1 MAVVH
6 LEPYAIHN
14 YRRTCQK
21 HQSWTR
27 VFRVTSR
34 LDLKQVMWVDAGWI
48 HLAQDKEQ
56 RWVVL
61 NTVMNLGFRTIG
73 GIS

>member
-1 MAVVH
+1 MAIVH
-6 LEPYAIHN
+6 LDPYTIHN

-27 VFRVTSR
+27 VFRISR
-34 LDLKQVMWVDAGWI
+34 VDLKQVMWVDVGWI
-48 HLAQDKEQ
+48 HLAQDSEQ
-56 RWVVL
+56 RWVVS

-73 GIS
+73 RIS